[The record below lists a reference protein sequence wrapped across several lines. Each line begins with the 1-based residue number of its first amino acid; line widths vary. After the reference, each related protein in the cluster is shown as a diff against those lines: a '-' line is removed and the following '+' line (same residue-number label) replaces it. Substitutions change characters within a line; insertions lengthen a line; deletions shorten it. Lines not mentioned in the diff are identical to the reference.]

1 MNTMSEQLMLQPTS
15 LPALIV
21 GFLYIMM
28 LLGGTLAASLL
39 ILRSR
44 RSPIPWADRIAWLRA
59 RPWTWREGVG
69 VLGLIGILIGSGWA
83 ISAML
88 NHPSEGTQII
98 IQGLTLDL
106 AGIGG
111 IAWLAHSR
119 GWRWRES
126 FGIGRLS
133 PKLIQYGFVFY
144 ITLIP
149 FMLISS
155 LVYQGILSVKGY
167 PPNLQ
172 DIAILLSGNYSFWVR
187 GIIFVFAVA
196 VAPFFEECLFR
207 GIFLPI
213 AIRKFG
219 LGAGIFIVSLLFASI
234 HFHLASFIPLL
245 IIAAGFSIA
254 YLYTKS
260 LWVPIIMHGL
270 FNGINL
276 AMLLV
281 IRP

>member
-1 MNTMSEQLMLQPTS
+1 MW
-15 LPALIV
+15 
-21 GFLYIMM
+21 
-28 LLGGTLAASLL
+28 
-39 ILRSR
+39 LRS
-44 RSPIPWADRIAWLRA
+44 
-59 RPWTWREGVG
+59 RPWTWREGVA

-88 NHPSEGTQII
+88 DHPSEGAQII

-106 AGIGG
+106 AGLGG
-111 IAWLAHSR
+111 IAWIAHSR
-119 GWRWRES
+119 GWRWRET

-187 GIIFVFAVA
+187 GIIFIFAIV

-213 AIRKFG
+213 AVRKFG

-245 IIAAGFSIA
+245 IIASGFSIA

>member
-1 MNTMSEQLMLQPTS
+1 MSEQLMLQPTS

-44 RSPIPWADRIAWLRA
+44 QSPVPWADRIMWLRS
-59 RPWTWREGVG
+59 RPWTWREGVA

-88 NHPSEGTQII
+88 DHPSEGAQII

-106 AGIGG
+106 AGLGG
-111 IAWLAHSR
+111 IAWIAHSR
-119 GWRWRES
+119 GWRWRET

-187 GIIFVFAVA
+187 GIIFIFAIV

-213 AIRKFG
+213 AVRKFG

-245 IIAAGFSIA
+245 IIASGFSIA